1 MVLPAAR
8 AFAFEPGGVQASPVA
23 FVHRGASFALNF
35 AFHPDPV
42 SCLIQSSEMFGAG
55 VRATVMAD
63 ARKFNQSS
71 KIAKIGHFDF
81 PLCAGWWGPEP
92 PVG

>member
-1 MVLPAAR
+1 MGAGAPRCALSGANKLAGAMVLPAAR

-23 FVHRGASFALNF
+23 FVHRGASFALNG

-63 ARKFNQSS
+63 ARKFN
-71 KIAKIGHFDF
+71 
-81 PLCAGWWGPEP
+81 
-92 PVG
+92 